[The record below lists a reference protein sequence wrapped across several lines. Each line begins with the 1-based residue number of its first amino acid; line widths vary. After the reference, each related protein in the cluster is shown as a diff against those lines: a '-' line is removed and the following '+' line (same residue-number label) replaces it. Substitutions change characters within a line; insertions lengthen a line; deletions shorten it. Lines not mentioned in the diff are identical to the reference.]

1 MQPRPD
7 MKSTWQ
13 DLADMLATLPSE
25 EQGRYMSAIGA
36 LTQELRRSIGIIF
49 AAETALRQVV
59 SEAPEFAQPLD
70 SIRRANQRAI
80 GLVTD
85 FAQPF
90 ERGITLPF
98 NRPPASPSPD

>member
-1 MQPRPD
+1 

-13 DLADMLATLPSE
+13 ELANLFATLPSD

-49 AAETALRQVV
+49 AAETALRQV
-59 SEAPEFAQPLD
+59 ANDTPEFAQWLD

-98 NRPPASPSPD
+98 NRPSASPSPE